1 MANERSVKEWADA
14 WIQWWNS
21 SGPERDEF
29 QWAADKEFEAIFS
42 DPELVWRLVEEI
54 SSRKLSDR
62 LISVFAA
69 GPLEDLLAQ
78 HGALMIERVE
88 IKAKKEQ
95 SFASMLG
102 GVWQNDMSGEIWQ
115 RVQAA
120 WDRRGW
126 DGIPD

>member
-1 MANERSVKEWADA
+1 M
-14 WIQWWNS
+14 
-21 SGPERDEF
+21 
-29 QWAADKEFEAIFS
+29 
-42 DPELVWRLVEEI
+42 WRLVEEI